1 MNHSLAR
8 LCINIKCPSRYLKYA
23 NTHIRETT
31 LIATN
36 TKLTAQSRRHLTY
49 SIRLFEDVSKKSGN
63 FKVNMTSNSQDK
75 NKAETKTGAKDET
88 KNSAKSNTTSQEAG
102 KQAQQAQQAAKPH
115 GFEIKK
121 PPSLSIIHNELSES
135 TKPGDAKMLPEGS
148 HKEEFLTEI
157 FDNLEPYLD
166 TYSVFSKL
174 KEAGFTDAQ
183 ADSIIYLLIYQ
194 LNSKLSKLSTI
205 YAQQYELESEQYL
218 FESAQQE
225 IRVDITR
232 SREQHINELIT
243 LVNILERDFN
253 IITDELNNDYL
264 KLKNDSQV
272 AINEQKSENTL
283 NVKKLFLRI
292 QETNHKITTEL
303 DSAIRSEIE
312 SLRWYLSR
320 WGLITLLVSLF
331 LASLI
336 FFSSKFKMQKE
347 EAKKEFVPLVIRE
360 PSEYDEDDYHTD
372 LDKASID

>member
-1 MNHSLAR
+1 MKQCLGR
-8 LCINIKCPSRYLKYA
+8 L
-23 NTHIRETT
+23 
-31 LIATN
+31 
-36 TKLTAQSRRHLTY
+36 Y
-49 SIRLFEDVSKKSGN
+49 SIYLATPKLYQCSNNKQLINKYIQTHGSNYTYIRRFTTFQRLNQEIKGKP
-63 FKVNMTSNSQDK
+63 TSNPK
-75 NKAETKTGAKDET
+75 NI
-88 KNSAKSNTTSQEAG
+88 NSNTDVKGT
-102 KQAQQAQQAAKPH
+102 KQTEQSKPASGSSTDAASNTR
-115 GFEIKK
+115 
-121 PPSLSIIHNELSES
+121 PSLNLLHNELSNS
-135 TKPGDAKMLPEGS
+135 IVPGEAKVIPEGS
-148 HKEEFLTEI
+148 CKEDFLTEI
-157 FDNLEPYLD
+157 FDNLEPYID
-166 TYSVFSKL
+166 TYEVFTRL
-174 KEAGFTDAQ
+174 TEAGFTEAQ
-183 ADSIIYLLIYQ
+183 ADSIIKLLIYQ

-205 YAQQYELESEQYL
+205 YAQKYEMESEQYL

-225 IRVDITR
+225 ILVDITR

-253 IITDELNNDYL
+253 IISDELNNDNL
-264 KLKNDSQV
+264 KLRNDSQV
-272 AINEQKSENTL
+272 AIHEQKSENTL

-336 FFSSKFKMQKE
+336 FFSNKSKNEKN

-372 LDKASID
+372 LDRSSVE

>member
-1 MNHSLAR
+1 MRIYLGRLTPLKHSIYPIR
-8 LCINIKCPSRYLKYA
+8 PTIKSNSSTGFHMSCCCFSPSPSRQL
-23 NTHIRETT
+23 
-31 LIATN
+31 
-36 TKLTAQSRRHLTY
+36 SSS
-49 SIRLFEDVSKKSGN
+49 SIL
-63 FKVNMTSNSQDK
+63 
-75 NKAETKTGAKDET
+75 
-88 KNSAKSNTTSQEAG
+88 SQEI
-102 KQAQQAQQAAKPH
+102 
-115 GFEIKK
+115 IKSK
-121 PPSLSIIHNELSES
+121 SPQPSNDSANATSSDAPNKSITSSRKSLSILHSELNDDV
-135 TKPGDAKMLPEGS
+135 KPGEAKIIPEGS
-148 HKEEFLTEI
+148 RKDEFLTEI
-157 FDNLEPYLD
+157 FDNLEPYID
-166 TYSVFSKL
+166 TYTVYSKL
-174 KEAGFTDAQ
+174 RDAGFTETQ
-183 ADSIIYLLIYQ
+183 CDSIIHLLIFQ

-205 YAQQYELESEQYL
+205 YARQVELESEQYL

-253 IITDELNNDYL
+253 VITDELNNDYL
-264 KLKNDSQV
+264 QLQNDSKV
-272 AINEQKSENTL
+272 AINDQKSENTL

-303 DSAIRSEIE
+303 NSAIRSEIE

-336 FFSSKFKMQKE
+336 FFSKKFKLEKE

-372 LDKASID
+372 LDKSVMD